1 MASSNSC
8 NQLLTAN
15 QIASCNGLKKVGGID
30 GTVYIGFRSD
40 IATLTLGTDGEITTL
55 TLASGKKLSKFG
67 GNKEQHAVTW
77 ESVPMKGK
85 AMFKHAA
92 NFFLYPY
99 SQTDVKQLEF
109 LISSERMFA
118 IYVNLAGQVKA
129 IGIDID
135 PIFAT
140 DFVSERGLKVTT
152 AKYQEGVTYAAD
164 TWCEVPMEGV
174 FWNAPKLYKPSA
186 SLAANIT
193 ELDGFSFTV

>member
-15 QIASCNGLKKVGGID
+15 QIASCLGLKKVGGID
-30 GTVYIGFRSD
+30 GTVYIGFRND
-40 IATLTLGTDGEITTL
+40 IDTLTLGSDGEITAMTL
-55 TLASGKKLSKFG
+55 KAGKKLSKFG
-67 GNKEQHAVTW
+67 GNKEQHVVTW

-99 SQTDVKQLEF
+99 SQADVKQLEY

-174 FWNAPKLYKPSA
+174 FWNAPKLYKPA
-186 SLAANIT
+186 TSLATNIT
-193 ELDGFSFTV
+193 DLDALSY

>member
-30 GTVYIGFRSD
+30 GTVYIGFRAD
-40 IATLTLGTDGEITTL
+40 IETLTLGSDGEITGL
-55 TLASGKKLSKFG
+55 TLGEGKYLSKFG
-67 GNKEQHAVTW
+67 GNKEQHVVTW

-99 SQTDVKQLEF
+99 SQADVKQLEY

-135 PIFAT
+135 PVFTT

-174 FWNAPKLYKPSA
+174 FWNSPKLYKPNV
-186 SLAANIT
+186 SLATNIA
-193 ELDGFSFTV
+193 ELESFSY

>member
-1 MASSNSC
+1 MSVSC

-15 QIASCNGLKKVGGID
+15 QIASCNGLKKIGGVD
-30 GTVYIGFRSD
+30 GTVYIGFRAD
-40 IATLTLGTDGEITTL
+40 IDTLTLGTDGEITAL

-67 GNKEQHAVTW
+67 GLKEQHVVTW

-85 AMFKHAA
+85 AMYKHMA

-99 SQTDVKQLEF
+99 SQDDVKQLEY

-118 IYVNLAGQVKA
+118 IYINLAGQVKA
-129 IGIDID
+129 IGIDVD
-135 PIFAT
+135 PTFTT

-174 FWNAPKLYKPSA
+174 FWNAPKLYKPST
-186 SLAANIT
+186 SLATNIT
-193 ELDGFSFTV
+193 DLNALSY